1 VPEPPAVGPLKT
13 MSTIAHH
20 YVPQFY
26 LRHFAKKRRNKFY
39 LWCLDKTTEKTFRS
53 NPKNLAQETG
63 FYDIRTIN
71 GEDITLEEY
80 LSKLETKFGVALE
93 NLCKNPTTKGLT
105 PNIDDMSLFV
115 ACQMIRTPILHKEI
129 NDASNELNRR
139 LQKDHVQIPLSSPDE
154 LKQIQASMIVENAPI
169 MAKVLSEMM
178 WIILHNESK
187 VPFFT
192 SDNPVIK
199 YNPLNDGVTGNL
211 GLLSEGI
218 QIYFP
223 ISPTHALII
232 CDKRQYFTSKTEI
245 KASSQNIEFVNS
257 GQVLF
262 SQRYIYSSNN
272 NFDLA
277 IDMLKKSPD
286 LADPNR
292 MRVIIK

>member
-1 VPEPPAVGPLKT
+1 

-26 LRHFAKKRRNKFY
+26 LRHFAKKRRNNYY

-63 FYDIRTIN
+63 YYDIHSIN
-71 GEDITLEEY
+71 GENITLEEY
-80 LSKLETKFGVALE
+80 LSKLETRFGVALE
-93 NLCKNPTTKGLT
+93 NICNNPTIKGVI
-105 PNIDDMSLFV
+105 PNINDMSLFV

-129 NDASNELNRR
+129 NDTSNEINRR
-139 LQKDHVQIPLSSPDE
+139 LQADHVQIPLSSIDE
-154 LKQIQASMIVENAPI
+154 LKQIQASMILENAPI

-178 WIILHNESK
+178 WIIIHNVSK
-187 VPFFT
+187 VPFYT

-199 YNPLNDGVTGNL
+199 HNPLNDGITGNL

-223 ISPTHALII
+223 ITPIHALII
-232 CDKRQYFTSKTEI
+232 CDKRQYFASKTEI
-245 KASSQNIEFVNS
+245 NATSQNIEFINS

-262 SQRYIYSSNN
+262 SQRYIYSSSN
-272 NFDLA
+272 NFELA
-277 IDMLKKSPD
+277 LDMLKKNPN

-292 MRVIIK
+292 LRVIIT